1 MTALKNIEIAQHQ
14 GKQKFLLYGV
24 TGSGKTQ
31 IYIEMA
37 LKTRAL
43 GKQVLILVPEIVLT
57 GQLVTS
63 FKEYFA
69 NDVAVIH
76 SRLSIG
82 ERNDTF
88 WRIRTKQVGIII
100 GARSALF
107 APFEDLGLIVMDEEH
122 DPSYKQDESPRY
134 HSHDII
140 EKMAEIYHATL
151 IMGSATPSLESYY
164 KAQIGEYVLLKMPN
178 RIDNLPLPYI
188 EGVDMREELRMGN
201 RKIIS
206 LKLKELIADTLAK
219 KEQIIIML
227 NRRGFSTF
235 VMCRACGHV
244 IKCKY
249 CGLPLVYHRRG
260 ILQCHHCDITETVPT
275 ICPKCNS
282 KYIKFFGS
290 GTEKLEEELSTLFP
304 QARIIRL
311 DRDTTGKKFAHL
323 DILKQFK
330 AGLYDI
336 FIRYTDGR

>member
-37 LKTRAL
+37 LKARAL

-63 FKEYFA
+63 FKEYFTD
-69 NDVAVIH
+69 DVAVIH

-140 EKMAEIYHATL
+140 EKW
-151 IMGSATPSLESYY
+151 
-164 KAQIGEYVLLKMPN
+164 LKF
-178 RIDNLPLPYI
+178 
-188 EGVDMREELRMGN
+188 
-201 RKIIS
+201 
-206 LKLKELIADTLAK
+206 
-219 KEQIIIML
+219 IML
-227 NRRGFSTF
+227 
-235 VMCRACGHV
+235 
-244 IKCKY
+244 
-249 CGLPLVYHRRG
+249 L
-260 ILQCHHCDITETVPT
+260 
-275 ICPKCNS
+275 
-282 KYIKFFGS
+282 
-290 GTEKLEEELSTLFP
+290 
-304 QARIIRL
+304 
-311 DRDTTGKKFAHL
+311 
-323 DILKQFK
+323 
-330 AGLYDI
+330 
-336 FIRYTDGR
+336 